1 MLRLVIGN
9 YGNKR
14 LLYRALMTLDSDGD
28 KQISLQ
34 ELLIFVYKI
43 WRTQLDEL
51 ANKFGDDLEGN
62 PKLLHKIV
70 KERQD
75 IKDAIKKNF
84 PREWRD
90 RFERS
95 QGGHS
100 ITGPFHALLKKM
112 NINTSNFN
120 DTGISRPTSPQRSPS
135 PPKKGKPQVS
145 IAASGCNQLKRYKL
159 KRQSETIPLRPGT
172 YLGIPKQKNLNNDLP
187 TSYITDKFPE

>member
-1 MLRLVIGN
+1 
-9 YGNKR
+9 
-14 LLYRALMTLDSDGD
+14 MTLDSDGD

-51 ANKFGDDLEGN
+51 ASKFGDDLEEN
-62 PKLLHKIV
+62 PKLLQKII

-90 RFERS
+90 RFERT

-100 ITGPFHALLKKM
+100 ITGPFNSLLKKM
-112 NINTSNFN
+112 NINNSNFN
-120 DTGISRPTSPQRSPS
+120 DTAISRPTSPQRSPS
-135 PPKKGKPQVS
+135 SHTKNRPQKPS
-145 IAASGCNQLKRYKL
+145 ITTSGSNQLKRYKV
-159 KRQSETIPLRPGT
+159 KRQSETIPVRPGT
-172 YLGIPKQKNLNNDLP
+172 YLGVPKQKNLNNDLP
-187 TSYITDKFPE
+187 TSYITDQFPE